1 MHTIH
6 ETPDAVHGRDV
17 LWRNHGWLTPAVLL
31 MRKLRF
37 GAKAT
42 VISVCFALPL
52 LLLTALLAQEIWRA
66 IRQVRL

>member
-1 MHTIH
+1 MHTSQVA
-6 ETPDAVHGRDV
+6 PDAVHHRDV
-17 LWRNHGWLTPAVLL
+17 LWRNYGWLTPAVLL

-42 VISVCFALPL
+42 VISMCFA
-52 LLLTALLAQEIWRA
+52 LLTALLAQEIWRA